1 MVKIAHGSAIMVTAE
16 LIGEPD
22 DYAVSREFEDLYSK
36 LTETHCLKNRFS
48 SVVSSGSFR

>member
-1 MVKIAHGSAIMVTAE
+1 MVTAE
-16 LIGEPD
+16 LIGESD

-48 SVVSSGSFR
+48 SAVSNGFFR